1 MLDLV
6 MSPYR
11 DVRRD
16 TMMNKI
22 RELQKAGFTK
32 IFVLTPEQSTYVMDK
47 ECCRLLGN
55 DFANQYVQVVGF

>member
-32 IFVLTPEQSTYVMDK
+32 IFVLTPEQST
-47 ECCRLLGN
+47 
-55 DFANQYVQVVGF
+55 